1 MKSSLFSESHT
12 RWWDPLVALLFI
24 CILLAASA
32 RLVVTEWTDNLTI
45 VRALAIGGGILGLVL
60 GQTRFSP
67 RTAFFY
73 AFSYALFLIP
83 WQLGSTLI
91 EELTWKERLWVLG
104 DRLVNTVEELL
115 LSKAVSDNI
124 LFLFLMACLF
134 WAFCLHAGY
143 TLTRHANAWRAILP
157 IGFTV
162 VVIQAYDPYLTQRA
176 GLLAALLLFSILLL
190 ARTNFIQRQAG
201 WKSNRTYIPPDIGYD
216 WIRFTLVVAILIVAV
231 AWTFPVLADSMPVVE
246 DAWQTARRP
255 WVELQ
260 DRMSNFFASLRS
272 TTGLYHEYYS
282 DSFSL
287 GLGTSLSEEPVL
299 AVQAPARG
307 FEGLRFYWRAYAY
320 DLFEGGKWQS
330 TAEASLDMGPE
341 ESEFLADEF
350 TGRLTSSFVF
360 IPQRSIATL
369 FTAPQPLWV
378 NRASTASV
386 SNTAG
391 DLPDIVSIE
400 PDTPVLRGEGYEVR
414 SSLIAATETQL
425 REAGTDYP
433 AWVTERYLQLPDH
446 ITARTVELAESLAAD
461 HDNPYDIAVAV
472 TNHLRSYEYSE
483 IIEAPPADREVVDW
497 WLFEYQKGFCQYYA
511 TSQVILLRILGIPAR
526 FSVGY
531 AEGELRREEGQGDPR
546 FSNLPQEVFIDIPG
560 TYVVRQKE
568 AHAWPEVY
576 FSGIGW
582 VEFEPTASQLQIFR
596 PSGVD
601 SEGGSSGENPFNP
614 QRDERDLL
622 AELDDAGA
630 LPDEAA
636 SQFDASST
644 RSYSTL
650 ISLVAL
656 AILVLLYANRRKI
669 RGLKFGTPLPVRL
682 ERGLNKMGVKSPGF
696 LRRWVFLSSLPP
708 IFRSYM
714 EINQALK
721 RLGSPAGPHDT
732 PAERAAALLGQLPEV
747 EHQVEFL
754 LEKYQR
760 SIYSQSVPEIE
771 NARKYSLDIRWESY
785 RGVLRNFIQK
795 FPLGKIAEGV
805 QSLSRS
811 N

>member
-1 MKSSLFSESHT
+1 MKSSSLSESHT
-12 RWWDPLVALLFI
+12 RWWDPLVALLLI
-24 CILLAASA
+24 CILLTASA
-32 RLVVTEWTDNLTI
+32 RLVVTEWTDNLTL
-45 VRALAIGGGILGLVL
+45 VRALAFGGGILGLVL

-67 RTAFFY
+67 RAVFFF
-73 AFSYALFLIP
+73 AFSYALFLVP
-83 WQLGSTLI
+83 WQLGLTLI
-91 EELTWKERLWVLG
+91 EDLTWKERLWVLG
-104 DRLVNTVEELL
+104 DRLVKTIEELL

-134 WAFCLHAGY
+134 WAFSLHAGY
-143 TLTRHANAWRAILP
+143 ILTRHANAWRAILP

-176 GLLAALLLFSILLL
+176 GFLAALLLFSILLL

-201 WKSNRTYIPPDIGYD
+201 WKHRRTYIPPDIGYD

-231 AWTFPVLADSMPVVE
+231 AWTFPVLADALPAVE
-246 DAWQTARRP
+246 DAWQTARKP
-255 WVELQ
+255 WEEFQ

-287 GLGTSLSEEPVL
+287 GLGTTLSEDLVL

-307 FEGLRFYWRAYAY
+307 FDGLRFYWRAYAY
-320 DLFEGGKWQS
+320 DLFEAGKWQS
-330 TAEASLDMGPE
+330 TAEMSIDMGPE
-341 ESEFLADEF
+341 EVEFPADDF
-350 TGRLTSSFVF
+350 AGRLTSSFVF

-378 NRASTASV
+378 NRASTAAV
-386 SNTAG
+386 SDAAG
-391 DLPDIVSIE
+391 SLPDIISIE
-400 PDTPVLRGEGYEVR
+400 PDTPVLRGQGYEVR
-414 SSLIAATETQL
+414 SSLTAATETQL

-433 AWVTERYLQLPDH
+433 AWITERYLQLPDQ

-461 HDNPYDIAVAV
+461 YDNPYDISVAV
-472 TNHLRSYEYSE
+472 TNYLRTYEYSE
-483 IIEAPPADREVVDW
+483 IIEAPPEDREVVDW

-511 TSQVILLRILGIPAR
+511 TSQVILLRSLGIPAR
-526 FSVGY
+526 FAVGY
-531 AEGELRREEGQGDPR
+531 AEGELQRDESQEDPR
-546 FSNLPQEVFIDIPG
+546 FSNLPQEVFIDSPG

-568 AHAWPEVY
+568 AHTWPEV
-576 FSGIGW
+576 FFPGIGW

-596 PSGVD
+596 PSGMTP
-601 SEGGSSGENPFNP
+601 EGASSGVDPFDP

-630 LPDEAA
+630 LADEEA
-636 SQFDASST
+636 SLFDATST
-644 RSYSTL
+644 RSFSTL
-650 ISLVAL
+650 IGLAALV
-656 AILVLLYANRRKI
+656 ILVLLYANRRKL
-669 RGLKFGTPLPVRL
+669 RSLKFGTPLPVRL
-682 ERGLNKMGVKSPGF
+682 ERGLNKLGVKSPGF
-696 LRRWVFLSSLPP
+696 LRKWVFHASLPP

-721 RLGSPAGPHDT
+721 RLGSPAGLHDT
-732 PAERAAALLGQLPEV
+732 PAERATALLNELPAV
-747 EHQVEFL
+747 EHQVQFL
-754 LEKYQR
+754 LEKYQL
-760 SIYSQSVPEIE
+760 SVYSQSVPEIE
-771 NARKYSLDIRWESY
+771 DAYKYGLEIRWESY
-785 RGVLRNFIQK
+785 RGILRNFFQK
-795 FPLGKIAEGV
+795 FPLGKLVEGV

>member
-1 MKSSLFSESHT
+1 MKSSLLSESHI
-12 RWWDPLVALLFI
+12 RWWDPLVALLLI
-24 CILLAASA
+24 CILLTASA
-32 RLVVTEWTDNLTI
+32 RLAVTEWTDNLSL
-45 VRALAIGGGILGLVL
+45 VRALALGGGILGLVL

-67 RTAFFY
+67 RAVFFY

-83 WQLGSTLI
+83 WQLGLTLI
-91 EELTWKERLWVLG
+91 DDLNWKERLWILG

-115 LSKAVSDNI
+115 LSRAVSDNI
-124 LFLFLMACLF
+124 LFLFLMVCLF
-134 WAFCLHAGY
+134 WGFSLHAGY
-143 TLTRHANAWRAILP
+143 SLTRHANAWRAMLP
-157 IGFTV
+157 IGFIV
-162 VVIQAYDPYLTQRA
+162 VVIQAYDPYLTRRA
-176 GLLAALLLFSILLL
+176 GFLVALLLFSILLL
-190 ARTNFIQRQAG
+190 ARTNFIQRQLR
-201 WKSNRTYIPPDIGYD
+201 WKHSRTYIPPDIGYD
-216 WIRFTLVVAILIVAV
+216 WIRFTLVVAILIVAI
-231 AWTFPVLADSMPVVE
+231 AWTFPVLADTLPVVE

-255 WVELQ
+255 WVEFQ

-307 FEGLRFYWRAYAY
+307 FDGLRFYWRAYTY

-330 TAEASLDMGPE
+330 TAETSIDMGPE
-341 ESEFLADEF
+341 EGEFPADEF

-378 NRASTASV
+378 NRESTAAV
-386 SNTAG
+386 SDAAG
-391 DLPDIVSIE
+391 SLPDIVSIE

-414 SSLIAATETQL
+414 SSLTAATETQL

-433 AWVTERYLQLPDH
+433 AWITEHYLQLPDQ

-461 HDNPYDIAVAV
+461 YDNPYDITVAV

-483 IIEAPPADREVVDW
+483 IIEAPPAGREVVDW

-511 TSQVILLRILGIPAR
+511 TSQVMLLRILGIPAR
-526 FSVGY
+526 FAVGY
-531 AEGELRREEGQGDPR
+531 AEGELQRDESQGDPR

-576 FSGIGW
+576 FPGIGW

-596 PSGVD
+596 PSGNTP
-601 SEGGSSGENPFNP
+601 EGAFSGDNSLNP

-622 AELDDAGA
+622 AELDDTGA
-630 LPDEAA
+630 LADEEA
-636 SQFDASST
+636 SPFDATLT

-650 ISLVAL
+650 ISLAAL

-669 RGLKFGTPLPVRL
+669 RGLKFGAPLPVRL
-682 ERGLNKMGVKSPGF
+682 ERGLDKLGVKSPGF
-696 LRRWVFLSSLPP
+696 LRKWVFHASLPP
-708 IFRSYM
+708 IFRSYI

-721 RLGSPAGPHDT
+721 RLGSPAGLHDT
-732 PAERAAALLGQLPEV
+732 PAERAAALLSQLPAV
-747 EHQVEFL
+747 EHQVKFL
-754 LEKYQR
+754 LEKYQL

-771 NARKYSLDIRWESY
+771 DAYKYGLEIRWESY
-785 RGVLRNFIQK
+785 RGMLRNFIQK
-795 FPLGKIAEGV
+795 FPLGKLAEGV
-805 QSLSRS
+805 QSFSRS